1 MVNGY
6 ITLTKDYGESYYE
19 DLITDPTTDPVTTI
33 PWWGYGLILTVQVN
47 TFMIENY
54 QENPDVKRMD
64 LPKGKESWNQG
75 FDSRIVEL
83 MQINSAITITGS
95 IDNPTDIHSWGTT
108 TLNGN
113 ISDSATS
120 IILTSATAFPSQG
133 MIKIGDEFIFYTG
146 KSTNTLTGCQRG
158 FHDTTAAAHLDTVT
172 VTNKTNGAE
181 YYFAALD
188 FIKKHGGVLDLTWR
202 NRTISVYMNK
212 FNITD
217 TKREHDGASQD
228 PTSYEVQ
235 INCFEASLQ

>member
-6 ITLTKDYGESYYE
+6 ITLTKDYGEG
-19 DLITDPTTDPVTTI
+19 TTYSGVWFDNIIMIVEI
-33 PWWGYGLILTVQVN
+33 NSLTV
-47 TFMIENY
+47 ENY
-54 QENPDVKRMD
+54 QENPDVKRID
-64 LPKGKESWNQG
+64 EPKGKDSWKNGFES
-75 FDSRIVEL
+75 SIIEL
-83 MQINSAITITGS
+83 LQVNSAITITGS
-95 IDNPTDIHSWGTT
+95 IDNPSANYTWEAT

-113 ISDSATS
+113 ISDSASS
-120 IILTSATAFPSQG
+120 IILTSATSFPSQG
-133 MIKIGDEFIFYTG
+133 MIRIEDEFIFYTG

-181 YYFAALD
+181 YYFALLD
-188 FIKKHGGVLDLTWR
+188 FIKKHGGVLNLTWR